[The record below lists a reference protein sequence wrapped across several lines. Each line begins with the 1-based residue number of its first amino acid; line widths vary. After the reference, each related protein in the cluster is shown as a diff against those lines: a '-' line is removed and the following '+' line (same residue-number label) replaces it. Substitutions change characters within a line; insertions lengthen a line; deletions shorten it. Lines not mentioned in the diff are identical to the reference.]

1 MQIWALYKERLSFI
15 LIALIVI
22 IFGWLLIRSS
32 WKLRTS
38 MPLFLAVLLF
48 IIGLVITII
57 AVYLLIFIIYF
68 GLNY

>member
-1 MQIWALYKERLSFI
+1 M
-15 LIALIVI
+15 VI
-22 IFGWLLIRSS
+22 N
-32 WKLRTS
+32 KKQLRTS
-38 MPLFLAVLLF
+38 MPRFLAVLLF

>member
-1 MQIWALYKERLSFI
+1 MYKEILSFS
-15 LIALIVI
+15 LNALIVI
-22 IFGWLLIRSS
+22 IFGWLLMRSI
-32 WKLRTS
+32 WKLRSS
-38 MPLFLAVLLF
+38 MPRFLAVLLF